1 MEDGLLERIRESF
14 DPYELAYPS
23 NLLTLVRIAL
33 IWPTIRYLL
42 RPEQS
47 RKALGLIALGMGTD
61 AVDGPIARRRGEVSS
76 LGKLLDPIAD
86 KVTLDGVAVAL
97 SARHGFPWWASFLLL
112 ARDAG
117 IMTGSM
123 LIFRR
128 SAYITTSVWAGKVT
142 TASLSLTLLLYILD
156 AQPWARRLLNI
167 TLMPLGISWA
177 QYGIRYWCWRRAQE
191 EVASDD

>member
-1 MEDGLLERIRESF
+1 MEDGLLKRIRESF

-42 RPEQS
+42 RPKQS
-47 RKALGLIALGMGTD
+47 RKALGLIALGMSTD

-97 SARHGFPWWASFLLL
+97 SARHGFPWWATYLLL

-117 IMTGSM
+117 IMTGST

-167 TLMPLGISWA
+167 TLVPLGISWA
-177 QYGIRYWCWRRAQE
+177 QYGIRYWYWMRAAE
-191 EVASDD
+191 ESRTPQ